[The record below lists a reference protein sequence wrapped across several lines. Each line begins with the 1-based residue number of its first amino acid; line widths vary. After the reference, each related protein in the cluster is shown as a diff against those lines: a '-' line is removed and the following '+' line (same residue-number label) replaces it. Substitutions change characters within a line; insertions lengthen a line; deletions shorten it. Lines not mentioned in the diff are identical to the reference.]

1 MTALTTLTK
10 RIAHGIKQLATKV
23 YVFCRAAIAA
33 VALGMLETFG
43 SPRGRRCMAVGVLLG
58 ALVLLVLRPPMRVVP
73 TGEVGVRI
81 NRLTGGIA
89 VVPEGP
95 TLMVPLVHELRLYP
109 LRDQVYRPTDSA
121 TADGSAPF
129 QTVEGLSI
137 GVAVTVRYA
146 LERDRVGEVAKRLPA
161 NVGHDL
167 IEPVVDGV
175 LHRALAKHT
184 VREIF
189 TDRRV
194 QIQDDVEQE
203 LRALLAKDGIGV
215 RTVFLG
221 HVDLPAQ
228 YRAGLEGMLAEEL
241 ASEKMR
247 YTLELKA
254 KQVNE
259 KSLEADAAK
268 VQREKAAE
276 AAAAEE
282 IIAAKAREEA
292 MKHVL
297 PLKEKEIE
305 QRRLEAEA
313 RKVQRMKDAEGEAE
327 ARKIESAA
335 EADARR
341 KLSDADAYRIEVT
354 GKANAE
360 QLARDSALIAKNPLL
375 IQKTLADKL
384 SDKIQVIVAPPSA
397 GGFFAGGL
405 LGMQGPGR
413 GTPVADTS
421 GGGKRGATA
430 AASAEDDGSTP

>member
-1 MTALTTLTK
+1 MTALAK
-10 RIAHGIKQLATKV
+10 RIAHGIKQAGMRV
-23 YVFCRAAIAA
+23 YVFARAAVAA
-33 VALGMLETFG
+33 VALGLIETFG
-43 SPRGRRCMAVGVLLG
+43 SPRGRRCIAVGTLLG
-58 ALVLLVLRPPMRVVP
+58 LVLLLVLRPPMRVVP

-81 NRLTGGIA
+81 NRLTGGMA

-95 TLMVPLVHELRLYP
+95 SLMIPLVHELRRYP
-109 LRDQVYRPTDSA
+109 LRDQVYRPTGS
-121 TADGSAPF
+121 TTSDGAAPF
-129 QTVEGLSI
+129 QTVEGLSV
-137 GVAVTVRYA
+137 GVAVSVRYA
-146 LERDRVGEVAKRLPA
+146 LDPSRVGEVARRLPA
-161 NVGHDL
+161 NVGQDL

-189 TDRRV
+189 TDKRV
-194 QIQDDVEQE
+194 AIQDAIETE
-203 LRALLAKDGIGV
+203 LRGLLARDGITV

-228 YRAGLEGMLAEEL
+228 YRTGLEGMLAEEL

-247 YTLELKA
+247 YTLQLKE
-254 KQVNE
+254 KQVSE
-259 KSLEADAAK
+259 KALEGDAAK
-268 VQREKAAE
+268 IQRQKAAE

-297 PLKEKEIE
+297 PLKQKEIE

-327 ARKIESAA
+327 ARKIESSA

-341 KLSDADAYRIEVT
+341 KLSDAEAYRIEVT
-354 GKANAE
+354 GKANAA
-360 QLARDSALIAKNPLL
+360 QLERDSALIAKNPLL

-384 SDKIQVIVAPPSA
+384 SDKIQVIVAPPAA

-405 LGMQGPGR
+405 LGMQGQGH
-413 GTPVADTS
+413 VQA
-421 GGGKRGATA
+421 ATA
-430 AASAEDDGSTP
+430 AAGKTASNDNGVE